1 MCAAKEGMNLALI
14 YNTSSALVS
23 GSASCPGG
31 LACLLEQVGEA
42 VVRAWHNTLQGEMGL
57 FQEVPTLH
65 RYCHDASTLSC
76 LLRPDRA
83 GGVGRAAANR
93 EGALQPG
100 GQGDEDMAREVQQV
114 TRDT

>member
-1 MCAAKEGMNLALI
+1 MWLSAYDVLMCAAKEGMNLALI

-57 FQEVPTLH
+57 FQEVPTQI
-65 RYCHDASTLSC
+65 LS
-76 LLRPDRA
+76 
-83 GGVGRAAANR
+83 
-93 EGALQPG
+93 
-100 GQGDEDMAREVQQV
+100 
-114 TRDT
+114 

>member
-1 MCAAKEGMNLALI
+1 MWLSAYDVLMCAAKEGMNLALI

-57 FQEVPTLH
+57 FQEVATQH
-65 RYCHDASTLSC
+65 RYCHDASTHLLSPAPRSRWRSGTC
-76 LLRPDRA
+76 C
-83 GGVGRAAANR
+83 G
-93 EGALQPG
+93 QP
-100 GQGDEDMAREVQQV
+100 
-114 TRDT
+114 

>member
-57 FQEVPTLH
+57 FQEVT
-65 RYCHDASTLSC
+65 TQILSLC
-76 LLRPDRA
+76 QHTSLSPVPRSRWRSGTCCGRP
-83 GGVGRAAANR
+83 
-93 EGALQPG
+93 
-100 GQGDEDMAREVQQV
+100 
-114 TRDT
+114 

>member
-1 MCAAKEGMNLALI
+1 MNLALI

-57 FQEVPTLH
+57 FQEVPHSTDIVMMQAHTL
-65 RYCHDASTLSC
+65 LSPVPRSRWRSGTC
-76 LLRPDRA
+76 CGP
-83 GGVGRAAANR
+83 
-93 EGALQPG
+93 P
-100 GQGDEDMAREVQQV
+100 
-114 TRDT
+114 

>member
-1 MCAAKEGMNLALI
+1 MNLALI

-57 FQEVPTLH
+57 FQEVPH
-65 RYCHDASTLSC
+65 RYYCHDASTYSPVSC
-76 LLRPDRA
+76 AQIALAEWDVLRPT
-83 GGVGRAAANR
+83 VR
-93 EGALQPG
+93 ERYNQV
-100 GQGDEDMAREVQQV
+100 AREMK
-114 TRDT
+114 TWLEKFSR